1 MCDARNFFALALRNV
16 FVVTR
21 TGPAAPVRFEVKNL
35 LALASCMTLRTLQ
48 KLCPGNTKGV
58 RKRATSGPKAP
69 LATPK
74 PKAKMAQNGS
84 KNDPKTTSANFSKM
98 EGWTPHLDLAQKAQ
112 ICYKTNGFF
121 TFAPPPG
128 HLG

>member
-1 MCDARNFFALALRNV
+1 MCDAQNFFALALRNV

-35 LALASCMTLRTLQ
+35 LALASCMTLRKLQ

-84 KNDPKTTSANFSKM
+84 KNDPKTTSANFSKK
-98 EGWTPHLDLAQKAQ
+98 EGCTSHLDLARKAQ
-112 ICYKTNGFF
+112 IRYKTNGFF